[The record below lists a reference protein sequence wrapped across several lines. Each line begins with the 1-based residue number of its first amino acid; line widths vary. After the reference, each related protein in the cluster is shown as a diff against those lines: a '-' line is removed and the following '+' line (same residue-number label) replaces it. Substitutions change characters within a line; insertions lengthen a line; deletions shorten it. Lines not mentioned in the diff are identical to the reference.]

1 MEIGRRTLMGGILA
15 CGAVAGLSP
24 GRAVAQ
30 APDLLRAVARS
41 HLDRF
46 GRVVQASDV
55 VGIVDFS
62 RPSSE
67 PRLHLLDMR
76 SGAVDSLLVAHGRGS
91 DPEQSG
97 WLQRFSNAFGS
108 FASCEGAFLTAS
120 YYIGRHG
127 RSMRVIGL
135 EPTNSNALA
144 RDIVVHA
151 ADYVSPRVLRETG
164 KLGRSEGCFA
174 LDARDLPTVLDR
186 LGPGRLLV
194 STKLV

>member
-1 MEIGRRTLMGGILA
+1 MGALLA
-15 CGAVAGLSP
+15 CGAAAGLSP
-24 GRAVAQ
+24 GRAAAQ
-30 APDLLRAVARS
+30 TPDLLRAVARE

-46 GRVVQASDV
+46 GRVVQAADV

-76 SGAVDSLLVAHGRGS
+76 SGAVESLLVAHGRGS
-91 DPEQSG
+91 DPEHSG
-97 WLQRFSNAFGS
+97 WLQRFSNDFGS
-108 FASCEGAFLTAS
+108 FASCKGAFLTSS
-120 YYIGRHG
+120 YYVGKHG

-151 ADYVSPRVLRETG
+151 ADYVSPLVLRDTG

-174 LDARDLPTVLDR
+174 LDARDLPIVLDR

-194 STKLV
+194 STKLT